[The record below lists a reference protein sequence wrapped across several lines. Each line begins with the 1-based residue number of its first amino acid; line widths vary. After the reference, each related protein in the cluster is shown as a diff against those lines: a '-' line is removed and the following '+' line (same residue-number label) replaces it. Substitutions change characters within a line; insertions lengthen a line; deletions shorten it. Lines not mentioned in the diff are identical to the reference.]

1 MKKRPPPGI
10 CCIPGGG
17 DGLRRKKL
25 LWNTALLSGSSL
37 LMSLIGMAFRAW
49 LAVRIGAAGLGL
61 FQLVNAVTA
70 LAACFAVSGIRF
82 ASTRLVAEELGAER
96 RDSVP
101 AAMRSCLVYA
111 AAFGL
116 AAGLILWFCAEA
128 IGAGWIGD
136 VRTVAS
142 LRLSALGLPCI
153 SLCAALSGYFTACGR
168 LVKPTLIHLA
178 EQLIGI
184 ALTVFFLRRAP
195 EGRLEACC
203 AAIVCGRTL
212 ADLASLLM
220 MALAYRAEAACR
232 EPAGSASPHAA
243 ERLLK
248 IALPLAASAYA
259 RSGLSTAQHLQ
270 IPRGLRASGASAEL
284 ALAGYGT
291 VSGMALPLLLFP
303 ACIPAA
309 AAELIVPELTRDQT
323 AGRPA
328 RIRRT
333 IRGFLR
339 AGLGF
344 SLAVGGFCFFCAE
357 ALGMLLFRSAEAGR
371 YIRLLAPLVPVMYM
385 DLCVDGC
392 LKGLGQQ
399 VWSMGINILDAL
411 SGLVLVWLLLPRFGL
426 AGYLA
431 VIYVTETLN
440 FLLSCLRLVRV
451 CRAMRAE
458 AGRRSPAR
466 PA

>member
-1 MKKRPPPGI
+1 ML
-10 CCIPGGG
+10 
-17 DGLRRKKL
+17 LR
-25 LWNTALLSGSSL
+25 NTALLSASSL
-37 LMSLIGMAFRAW
+37 LMSLIGMSFQAW

-61 FQLVNAVTA
+61 FQLVSAVTA

-101 AAMRSCLVYA
+101 AAMRACLVYA

-116 AAGLILWFCAEA
+116 AAGLILWFCAGA
-128 IGAGWIGD
+128 IGRGWIGD
-136 VRTVAS
+136 ARTVYS
-142 LRLSALGLPCI
+142 LRLSAFGLPCI

-168 LVKPTLIHLA
+168 LVRPTLIHLA

-184 ALTVFFLRRAP
+184 ALTVYFLRRAP
-195 EGRLEACC
+195 DGALEACC

-220 MALAYRAEAACR
+220 MALAYRSDVARCG
-232 EPAGSASPHAA
+232 PAGRVSPRAA

-248 IALPLAASAYA
+248 TALPLAASAYA

-270 IPRGLRASGASAEL
+270 IPRGLRASGASADL

-303 ACIPAA
+303 ACIPAS
-309 AAELIVPELTRDQT
+309 AAELIVPELTRDQA
-323 AGRPA
+323 AGQPA

-339 AGLGF
+339 AGLFF
-344 SLAVGGFCFFCAE
+344 SLAVGGFCFLCARP
-357 ALGMLLFRSAEAGR
+357 LGMLLFRSAEAGR
-371 YIRLLAPLVPVMYM
+371 YIRLLSPLVPVMYT

-399 VWSMGINILDAL
+399 VWSMGINIFDAL
-411 SGLVLVWLLLPRFGL
+411 SGLVLVWLLLPRWGL
-426 AGYLA
+426 TGYLA
-431 VIYVTETLN
+431 VICITETLN
-440 FLLSCLRLVRV
+440 FLLSSLRLRRCLRSSAAASFWSASSRRSGASGAKCA
-451 CRAMRAE
+451 CRADRSAE
-458 AGRRSPAR
+458 RPAR
-466 PA
+466 P

>member
-1 MKKRPPPGI
+1 ML
-10 CCIPGGG
+10 
-17 DGLRRKKL
+17 LR
-25 LWNTALLSGSSL
+25 NTALLSGSSL
-37 LMSLIGMAFRAW
+37 LMSLIGMSFQAW

-70 LAACFAVSGIRF
+70 LAACLAVSGIRF

-96 RDSVP
+96 MNSVP

-116 AAGLILWFCAEA
+116 AAGLTLWLAAGA
-128 IGAGWIGD
+128 IGAVWIGD
-136 VRTVAS
+136 ARTVAS
-142 LRLSALGLPCI
+142 LRLSAFGLPCI

-168 LVKPTLIHLA
+168 LLRPTLIHLA

-184 ALTVFFLRRAP
+184 ALTVLFLHSAP
-195 EGRLEACC
+195 DGQLEACC
-203 AAIVCGRTL
+203 AAIVCGRVL

-220 MALAYRAEAACR
+220 MALAYRSDIAGFD
-232 EPAGSASPHAA
+232 PARSTAPRTA

-270 IPRGLRASGASAEL
+270 IPRGLRASGVSAEL

-303 ACIPAA
+303 ACIPSA

-323 AGRPA
+323 AGETR

-333 IRGFLR
+333 IRAFLR
-339 AGLGF
+339 EGLLF
-344 SLAVGGFCFFCAE
+344 SLAVGGFCFLCAE
-357 ALGMLLFRSAEAGR
+357 PLGMLLFRSAEAGR
-371 YIRLLAPLVPVMYM
+371 YIRLLSPLVPVMYT

-411 SGLVLVWLLLPRFGL
+411 SGLVLVWLLLPRWGL

-431 VIYVTETLN
+431 VIYATETLN
-440 FLLSCLRLVRV
+440 FLLSSLRLVRV
-451 CRAMRAE
+451 CRAMPAE

>member
-1 MKKRPPPGI
+1 
-10 CCIPGGG
+10 
-17 DGLRRKKL
+17 
-25 LWNTALLSGSSL
+25 
-37 LMSLIGMAFRAW
+37 MAFQAW

-96 RDSVP
+96 RDAAH
-101 AAMRSCLVYA
+101 AAMRCCLVYA

-116 AAGLILWFCAEA
+116 TAGLVLWLCAGA
-128 IGAGWIGD
+128 IGAGWIGEA
-136 VRTVAS
+136 RTAAS

-195 EGRLEACC
+195 AGQPEAGC

-220 MALAYRAEAACR
+220 MALAYRAEAACFS
-232 EPAGSASPHAA
+232 PAGGDPPRTAR
-243 ERLLK
+243 RLLK

-270 IPRGLRASGASAEL
+270 VPRGLRASGASADL

-291 VSGMALPLLLFP
+291 VNGMALPLLLFP

-323 AGRPA
+323 AGRA
-328 RIRRT
+328 GRIRRT
-333 IRGFLR
+333 VRRFLR
-339 AGLGF
+339 AGLLF
-344 SLAVGGFCFFCAE
+344 SLAVGGFCFLCAE
-357 ALGMLLFRSAEAGR
+357 ALGMLLFRSPEAGR
-371 YIRLLAPLVPVMYM
+371 YIRLLAPLVPVMYTDM
-385 DLCVDGC
+385 CIDGC

-411 SGLVLVWLLLPRFGL
+411 CGLVLVRLLLPRRGL
-426 AGYLA
+426 GGYLA
-431 VIYVTETLN
+431 VIAFTETLN
-440 FLLSCLRLVRV
+440 LLLSALRLRRCLR
-451 CRAMRAE
+451 AA
-458 AGRRSPAR
+458 AAPS
-466 PA
+466 